1 MVSCNGGLG
10 FHTSNNCIEEVTSAV
25 ANIFFSTQ
33 LFKVQKYCLLLN
45 PGHFGLQFVCHC
57 FTVLQSLRKVAAA
70 IPHTKS
76 SGHVTNRCTSVY
88 TTRWNYIV
96 CLVPCPI
103 FSYLFFISPGILI
116 VIACR
121 RDDGHISDWRSNRLD
136 NL

>member
-1 MVSCNGGLG
+1 M
-10 FHTSNNCIEEVTSAV
+10 
-25 ANIFFSTQ
+25 
-33 LFKVQKYCLLLN
+33 N

-76 SGHVTNRCTSVY
+76 SGHVTNRCTS
-88 TTRWNYIV
+88 WNYIV

-103 FSYLFFISPGILI
+103 FAYLLFISPGILI

-121 RDDGHISDWRSNRLD
+121 RHDGHISHWRSNRLD
-136 NL
+136 NVWFPIKKNIRPNASFLNTNILMYYKIQVIIINAYQNLTGKICFFP